1 MTRHLARLADIAY
14 RRRGRV
20 ILAWIAAAVV
30 IIGVGSS
37 LAGEYNADYNTPGSE
52 SKAASDLTER
62 SFGGYSGQEIYV
74 VWKDPAGAE
83 RPASQERVDAF
94 LAEAGQVAHVARP
107 TPTRLSEDGTI
118 GSTTLPL
125 TIEGW
130 DVPKED
136 GEKLIAAAE
145 KYSGDGLEIRLG
157 GDPIRDAQEQ
167 ASPEGIGFL
176 GAAIVLLIAFGS
188 VVAAGLPLLIA
199 LVGLGITS
207 GGLIVLLAN
216 VVDVPD
222 WTTAVSGLIGIGVGV
237 DYALLVLTRF
247 RAAMS
252 DGKDRHDAVVE
263 AVTTAGRSVIIAG
276 CTVVIAVLGLFL
288 TGLPYMYGVAI
299 SASLAV
305 LVVMLAA
312 VSLLPALLSYL
323 GPRVD
328 RLKLPFLGRAL
339 KAEGN
344 GESPAAR
351 WSHAV
356 QRRPWTAAILAT
368 VVLLALAIPALDMR
382 LGFPDAGNDPPNTM
396 TRQAYDLNA
405 EGFGA
410 GTNGPLV
417 IAAELPDAGAQ
428 ATIGSFAERLRAE
441 RGVAFVAD
449 PQINR
454 EGDAAIVT
462 VAPRGSPQDAETE
475 ALVNRLREDV
485 IPEALRGS
493 GVTAQIGGVT
503 AALEDQSEYV
513 TDRMP
518 VFIAGVVGLSF
529 LLLLV
534 AFHSPLISLKAAVM
548 NLLSVGAAYGVMTLV
563 AKGGAVG
570 ELVGIDREVPIAPFM
585 PVMMFAILFGLSMD
599 YEVFLISRIRE
610 EYLKDGNT
618 RRAVADGLA
627 KTARV
632 ITAAAAIM
640 VVVFL
645 AFLAAPDVFLKLFG
659 VGLASAIF
667 LDATIVRMVLVPA
680 VMQLLGRLNW
690 WIPGGWSGSCRGWTS
705 SASPWARRAGPRG
718 GRYNPAGCR
727 ATNPAVDRIEACQRE
742 PVTRVPLVSKRT
754 PATTRKTWPGLD
766 QIVIQR
772 PGPGEPQ
779 LIRRPESRGPASRPA
794 EASAKETEPEQS

>member
-1 MTRHLARLADIAY
+1 MTRFLTRLADLAY
-14 RRRGRV
+14 RRRGRMV
-20 ILAWIAAAVV
+20 LAWLAATVI

-37 LAGEYNADYNTPGSE
+37 LAGEYNADYDTPGSE

-62 SFGGYSGQEIYV
+62 GFGGYSGQEIYV
-74 VWKDPAGAE
+74 VWKDEAGAE
-83 RPASQERVDAF
+83 SPAARAGVDAF
-94 LAEAGQVAHVARP
+94 LAEAKQVDHVAEE
-107 TPTRLSEDGTI
+107 TPTRVSEDGTI
-118 GSTTLPL
+118 GATTLPL
-125 TIEGW
+125 TVPGW

-145 KYSGDGLEIRLG
+145 KNSGDGLEIKLG
-157 GDPIRDAQEQ
+157 GDPIYAAQE
-167 ASPEGIGFL
+167 ASSPEGIGFL

-188 VVAAGLPLLIA
+188 VVAAGLPLVIA
-199 LVGLGITS
+199 LVGLGISS

-216 VVDVPD
+216 VIDVPD
-222 WTTAVSGLIGIGVGV
+222 WTTAVSGLIGIGVGI

-247 RAAMS
+247 RAAMH

-276 CTVVIAVLGLFL
+276 ATVVIAVLGLFL

-312 VSLLPALLSYL
+312 VTLLPALLSYL
-323 GPRVD
+323 GPNVD

-339 KAEGN
+339 KPEGN
-344 GESPAAR
+344 GESLAAR

-356 QRRPWTAAILAT
+356 QRRPWTAAIVAT
-368 VVLLALAIPALDMR
+368 ALLLALAAPALGMR
-382 LGFPDAGNDPPNTM
+382 LGFPDAGNDPPDTM
-396 TRQAYDLNA
+396 TRQAYDLNT
-405 EGFGA
+405 EGFGP

-417 IAAELPDAGAQ
+417 IAAELPDRSADAE
-428 ATIGSFAERLRAE
+428 IGSLAERLRGE
-441 RGVAFVAD
+441 SGVAFVTE
-449 PQINR
+449 PRIN
-454 EGDAAIVT
+454 EQGDAAILT
-462 VAPRGSPQDAETE
+462 VIPSTSPQDADTE
-475 ALVNRLREDV
+475 ELVTRLRENV
-485 IPEALRGS
+485 VPEELS
-493 GVTAQIGGVT
+493 GTGISAEIGGVT
-503 AALEDQSEYV
+503 AALKDQSNYI

-563 AKGGAVG
+563 AKGGTVG
-570 ELVGIDREVPIAPFM
+570 ELIGIDREVPIAPFM

-599 YEVFLISRIRE
+599 YEVFLVSRIRE
-610 EYLKDGNT
+610 EYLKHGDT

-645 AFLAAPDVFLKLFG
+645 AFIAAPDTFLKLFG
-659 VGLASAIF
+659 IGLASAIF
-667 LDATIVRMVLVPA
+667 LDATLVRMVLVPA
-680 VMQLLGRLNW
+680 VMQLLGSRNW
-690 WIPGGWSGSCRGWTS
+690 WIPSWLERILPRLEVERVAAAEG
-705 SASPWARRAGPRG
+705 RA
-718 GRYNPAGCR
+718 
-727 ATNPAVDRIEACQRE
+727 
-742 PVTRVPLVSKRT
+742 
-754 PATTRKTWPGLD
+754 
-766 QIVIQR
+766 
-772 PGPGEPQ
+772 
-779 LIRRPESRGPASRPA
+779 
-794 EASAKETEPEQS
+794 